1 MNKLDN
7 EYLWVEAYRPQKID
21 DCILPETQKTI
32 FKEMVGNKD
41 IPNMLLCGGPGMGK
55 TTIAKALVNEMGL
68 DLMFINASLES
79 GIDVLRTKIMNFAS
93 TVSFSG
99 GVKIVILDEADYT
112 NPQSFQPALRGFI
125 EEFSN
130 NCRFIFTCNYKNR
143 IIPPL
148 HSRCTV
154 VEFKIEKS
162 EKPKL
167 MQEFFNRIRHILKNE
182 NIKYDGKVI
191 AAVITKYFPDYRRV
205 LNELQRYSVSGNIDE
220 GILANVHELNM
231 AELKASLVE
240 KDWNRMRK
248 WVVANLDNDSSTIF
262 RKIYDVLLPEVNEVP
277 HLVLLLADYQ
287 YKASFVVDQEIN
299 MVACLTD
306 IMSTVNFK

>member
-32 FKEMVGNKD
+32 FNEMVGNKD

-154 VEFKIEKS
+154 IEFKIEKS

-167 MQEFFNRIRHILKNE
+167 MQEFFNRIRHILRNE

-231 AELKASLVE
+231 AELKTSLVE

>member
-21 DCILPETQKTI
+21 DCILPETQKNI

-231 AELKASLVE
+231 AELKTSLVE

>member
-32 FKEMVGNKD
+32 FKEMVRNKD

-231 AELKASLVE
+231 AELKTSLVE

>member
-1 MNKLDN
+1 MEKINN
-7 EYLWVEAYRPQKID
+7 EYLWVEAYRPLKIE
-21 DCILPETQKTI
+21 DCILPENQKTI
-32 FKEMVGNKD
+32 FKEMLNQKD
-41 IPNMLLCGGPGMGK
+41 IPNMLLCGGSGMGK
-55 TTIAKALVNEMGL
+55 TTVAKALVNEMGL

-93 TVSFSG
+93 TVSFAG
-99 GVKIVILDEADYT
+99 GIKVVILDEADYT

-154 VEFKIEKS
+154 IEFKIDKKEKS
-162 EKPKL
+162 SL
-167 MQEFFNRIRHILKNE
+167 MQQFYLRIKNILKNE
-182 NIKYDGKVI
+182 NIKFDGKVLATVI
-191 AAVITKYFPDYRRV
+191 AKYFSDYRRI
-205 LNELQRYSVSGNIDE
+205 LNELQRYSVSGTIDE
-220 GILANVHELNM
+220 GILANVSELNM
-231 AELKASLVE
+231 AELKESLVN

-248 WVVANLDNDSSTIF
+248 WVVNNLDNDSNTIF
-262 RKIYDVLLPEVNEVP
+262 RKIYDVILPDVQDVP

-287 YKASFVVDQEIN
+287 YKSSFVVDQEIN

>member
-1 MNKLDN
+1 MNKISN
-7 EYLWVEAYRPQKID
+7 EYLWVEAYRPTKIE
-21 DCILPETQKTI
+21 DCILPENQKTI
-32 FKEMVGNKD
+32 FREMLGKKD
-41 IPNMLLCGGPGMGK
+41 MPNMLLCGGSGMGK
-55 TTIAKALVNEMGL
+55 TTVAKALVNEMGL

-99 GVKIVILDEADYT
+99 GVKVVILDEADYT

-154 VEFKIEKS
+154 IEFKIEKE
-162 EKPKL
+162 EKSSL
-167 MQEFFNRIRHILKNE
+167 MQQFYTRLKNILKNE
-182 NIKYDGKVI
+182 GIIYDNKVL
-191 AAVITKYFPDYRRV
+191 AAVIAKYFSDYRRI

-220 GILANVHELNM
+220 GILANINELNM
-231 AELKASLVE
+231 AELKESLVE

-248 WVVANLDNDSSTIF
+248 WVVNNLDNDSSTIF
-262 RKIYDVLLPEVNEVP
+262 RKIYDTILPEVIEVP

-287 YKASFVVDQEIN
+287 YKSSFVVDQEIN

-306 IMSTVNFK
+306 IMSTVKFK

>member
-21 DCILPETQKTI
+21 DCILPETQKNI

-154 VEFKIEKS
+154 VEFKIENS

-231 AELKASLVE
+231 AELKTSLVE

>member
-21 DCILPETQKTI
+21 DCILPETQKNI

-79 GIDVLRTKIMNFAS
+79 GIDVIRTKIMNFAS

-231 AELKASLVE
+231 AELKTSLVE